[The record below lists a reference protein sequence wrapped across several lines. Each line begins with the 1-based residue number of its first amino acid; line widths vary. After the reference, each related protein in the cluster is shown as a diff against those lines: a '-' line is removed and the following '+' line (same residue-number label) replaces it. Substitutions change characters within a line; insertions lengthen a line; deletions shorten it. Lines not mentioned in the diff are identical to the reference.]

1 MSDQIL
7 HECGLAVVRL
17 LKPLDYY
24 SRTYGDPLWP
34 MRRLFLLM
42 QKQYNRGQD
51 GAGIGCV
58 RFDMPPGERF
68 IDRVRSAERNPIERL
83 FETVMAPIEGFSD
96 DELLAMTP
104 MELKHAMPMMGEA
117 MIGHLRYGT
126 HGGNTADVCH
136 PYLRKSIVAS
146 RNLAIAGN
154 FNNTNSSILFRQLIE
169 FGLDPVGES
178 DTQVVLEKIGYYL
191 DREHEYLASAMGEGS
206 FLGLDNRPLADEI
219 SRQLDPA
226 RILTKATED
235 FDGGWVMGGL
245 IGNGDIFVCRD
256 PAGIRPAF
264 IYQDDDVIAV
274 ASERPALAAAF
285 NADPDKIVP
294 LERAHALVIKA
305 DGLITNT
312 QYTEQ
317 LEARHCTFERVYFSR
332 GNDPDIYRE
341 RKQLGRNLAH
351 RVLDNVGWDI
361 QNTVF
366 GFIPNTAETC
376 FMGLREEVNVLYR
389 ARNCDEL
396 WERIQAGTATRDD
409 VERLSHTR
417 ARTEKLAQKDQRLR
431 TFITQDSARRDLV
444 QHIYDITYGAAGP
457 TDTLVAM
464 DDSIVRGTTLRES
477 IITMLA
483 RLNPKKI
490 LIVSSAPPI
499 MYPDCYGIDMSQLG
513 RFIAFEAAIAILH
526 ERGGESLLDEVES
539 KCLAQADADPAKMV
553 NHVGLIYDSFTLN
566 ELSGKISQLIRSPSL
581 EYDGEIDVVYQTTE
595 GLLAAMPGFTGDW
608 YFTGDYPTP
617 GGYRVLN
624 RAFLNWRRSDD
635 SRAY

>member
-83 FETVMAPIEGFSD
+83 FETVMAPIEGLSD

-206 FLGLDNRPLADEI
+206 FLGLENRPLADEI

-226 RILTKATED
+226 RIQ
-235 FDGGWVMGGL
+235 L
-245 IGNGDIFVCRD
+245 IDQN
-256 PAGIRPAF
+256 
-264 IYQDDDVIAV
+264 VI
-274 ASERPALAAAF
+274 
-285 NADPDKIVP
+285 
-294 LERAHALVIKA
+294 
-305 DGLITNT
+305 
-312 QYTEQ
+312 
-317 LEARHCTFERVYFSR
+317 
-332 GNDPDIYRE
+332 
-341 RKQLGRNLAH
+341 
-351 RVLDNVGWDI
+351 
-361 QNTVF
+361 
-366 GFIPNTAETC
+366 
-376 FMGLREEVNVLYR
+376 R
-389 ARNCDEL
+389 ARLGSEL
-396 WERIQAGTATRDD
+396 E
-409 VERLSHTR
+409 
-417 ARTEKLAQKDQRLR
+417 
-431 TFITQDSARRDLV
+431 
-444 QHIYDITYGAAGP
+444 
-457 TDTLVAM
+457 
-464 DDSIVRGTTLRES
+464 
-477 IITMLA
+477 
-483 RLNPKKI
+483 
-490 LIVSSAPPI
+490 
-499 MYPDCYGIDMSQLG
+499 G
-513 RFIAFEAAIAILH
+513 R
-526 ERGGESLLDEVES
+526 
-539 KCLAQADADPAKMV
+539 
-553 NHVGLIYDSFTLN
+553 
-566 ELSGKISQLIRSPSL
+566 
-581 EYDGEIDVVYQTTE
+581 
-595 GLLAAMPGFTGDW
+595 
-608 YFTGDYPTP
+608 
-617 GGYRVLN
+617 
-624 RAFLNWRRSDD
+624 RRSKLQTDP
-635 SRAY
+635 SGG